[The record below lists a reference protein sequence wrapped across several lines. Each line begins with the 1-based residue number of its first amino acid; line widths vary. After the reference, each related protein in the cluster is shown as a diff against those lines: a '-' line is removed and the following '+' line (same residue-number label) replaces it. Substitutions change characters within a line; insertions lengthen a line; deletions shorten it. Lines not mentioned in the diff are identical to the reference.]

1 VQLAAYRSSH
11 CRAEVEFQ
19 GRHFRPR
26 DTAAIDPEWRA
37 AFDAARPLVAFE
49 RMLDFHCPR
58 RTAPVRIVYEQMSD
72 LSKIFDCDLLEVLEA
87 TSWPKP

>member
-1 VQLAAYRSSH
+1 VEGVLVAQSGPAVVRVEAP
-11 CRAEVEFQ
+11 AE
-19 GRHFRPR
+19 
-26 DTAAIDPEWRA
+26 AIDPEWRA